1 MSIFGNLFGRKAPP
15 NASSNLGGFKS
26 SAEFLGATLL
36 WQFISAGE
44 RILCTDES
52 LSKAIQH
59 VPQRHSRLVE
69 IWANFYV
76 TWLLRVHVKQKFGD
90 DVSRDM
96 MAAVYGRIGTNE
108 DRVSGIESI
117 ADGFKFWFRQLDD
130 TLEYAMANPQKIN
143 GEDVPFVYP
152 AAFNFIMRD
161 VTSPYAKN
169 AAPDFDGFDVQV
181 AQALA
186 VVQDDSKARIDHVI
200 ASAKRLP
207 R

>member
-1 MSIFGNLFGRKAPP
+1 MSILGNLFGRKARP
-15 NASSNLGGFKS
+15 NVASNLSGFKS
-26 SAEFLGATLL
+26 SAEFLGAILL
-36 WQFISAGE
+36 WQFVSAGE

-52 LSKAIQH
+52 LAKAVQH
-59 VPQRHSRLVE
+59 VPQQHRRLVE

-90 DVSRDM
+90 DVTRDM

-108 DRVSGIESI
+108 DRVPGIESI
-117 ADGFKFWFRQLDD
+117 ADGFKYWFRQLDD
-130 TLEYAMANPQKIN
+130 TLEYAMANPQKIK
-143 GEDVPFVYP
+143 GENVPFVYP

-161 VTSPYAKN
+161 ATSPYAKN
-169 AAPDFDGFDVQV
+169 TAPEFEGFDVQV

-186 VVQDDSKARIDHVI
+186 VVQDDSKQRIDHVI
-200 ASAKRLP
+200 ASAEGLP